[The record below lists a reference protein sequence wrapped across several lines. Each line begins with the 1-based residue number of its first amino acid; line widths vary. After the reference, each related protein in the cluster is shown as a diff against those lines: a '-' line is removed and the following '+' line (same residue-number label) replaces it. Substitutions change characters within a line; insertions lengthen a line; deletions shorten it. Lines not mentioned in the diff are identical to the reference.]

1 VRKLLVLIGLSAA
14 VCFASLT
21 AGAAATSHSTSGCPN
36 GVVTLTMWDF
46 QGETEIPYVPK
57 FEKTHPCIKVKVT
70 VREYNTHHQALLT
83 ALAAGTPPDVAGI
96 EIGNIAKFIANPNNF
111 TNLYDLGARSIQKE
125 YLPWEWNM
133 AATPDRKEA
142 LGIPTAA
149 AGLAIAFRS
158 DYFKKAGL
166 PTQRDAVAKLWPT
179 WNAFVQTGIKY
190 KKATGQA
197 FIDSAGN
204 VYDAV
209 LGQGTTQYYDAQGK
223 TIYATNPRV
232 RTAWNVAMAVIKNGL
247 SKRLAPFTNEWT
259 TGIGKGE
266 FGVMVAPSWMQT
278 VIKPAAPKDAGKW
291 DITALPGVYG
301 NLGGSWLTIPAKS
314 KHQKE
319 AYQLITWLNSPATQL
334 DAFKTQGAL
343 PATNSIYK
351 SPVIQNVKAPYFSNA
366 PIGKIYT
373 RSVVGLKA
381 PPLGK
386 DQNAIETEFQNGI
399 ARVEQGKQTAAQAW
413 VSTLKNIKLQ
423 IGS

>member
-1 VRKLLVLIGLSAA
+1 MRKLLGFIGISAVVLALLA
-14 VCFASLT
+14 
-21 AGAAATSHSTSGCPN
+21 AGAAATSHSASACSGK
-36 GVVTLTMWDF
+36 VVTVTMWDF
-46 QGETEIPYVPK
+46 QGETEIPYVPT
-57 FEKTHPCIKVKVT
+57 FEKSHPCIKVKLT

-83 ALAAGTPPDVAGI
+83 SLAAGNPPDIAGI
-96 EIGNIAKFIANPNNF
+96 EIGNIAKFIANPGNF

-133 AATPDRKEA
+133 AATPDRSKA
-142 LGIPTAA
+142 MGVPTAA

-232 RTAWNVAMAVIKNGL
+232 REAWDVAMAVIKNGL

-259 TGIGKGE
+259 TGITNGE
-266 FGVMVAPSWMQT
+266 FAVMVAPSWMQT

-301 NLGGSWLTIPAKS
+301 NLGGSWLTIPTKAQ
-314 KHQKE
+314 HPKE
-319 AYQLITWLNSPATQL
+319 AYEVISWLLSPANQL
-334 DAFKTQGAL
+334 DSFKKSGAL
-343 PATNSIYK
+343 PATNSIYS
-351 SPVIQNVKAPYFSNA
+351 SPTIQNVKAPYFSNA

-373 RSVVGLKA
+373 RSVIGLKA

-399 ARVEQGKQTAAQAW
+399 ARVEQGKETPTQAW
-413 VSTLKNIKLQ
+413 ASTMKNIKLQ
-423 IGS
+423 IG